1 MPTTSI
7 KTTYPATFQ
16 IIDLGP
22 EQEAIDVEVF
32 LHKATRYAKE
42 NDPSSAAAQLTL
54 LWEKDGAGK
63 RIGNMLGTFCVEVIF
78 INLKD
83 MVETGKWV
91 LNDARTLSYKDQISK
106 PFGGMKRQKS
116 EVSLLNKL
124 IHPTRIF
131 SNT

>member
-1 MPTTSI
+1 
-7 KTTYPATFQ
+7 
-16 IIDLGP
+16 
-22 EQEAIDVEVF
+22 
-32 LHKATRYAKE
+32 
-42 NDPSSAAAQLTL
+42 
-54 LWEKDGAGK
+54 
-63 RIGNMLGTFCVEVIF
+63 MLGTFCVEVIF